1 MLEKKKILRKIIKV
15 RVSAISAEEKA
26 KREKLLLDNLFS
38 MPEFLAAN
46 TVMLFAN
53 LPDEIGTFSLIDK
66 CIAMG
71 KKVFLPVING
81 DDMTACE
88 FTGEYRVGRYD
99 IKEPVVKQL
108 GISVQTSGEP
118 SLLGLSRVQP
128 EITSAASNFRSEELG
143 VNGLIT
149 ESRDNACIVRNSDT
163 EPVDVRNSVTELV
176 DVLMTGG
183 NNGPESVGNNVPFD
197 FILVPGVAFSPNGY
211 RLGRGKGYYDKFLS
225 KYTNLFTVGV
235 CFREQ
240 FYLNIPTEPHDIP
253 MQRVLVV

>member
-1 MLEKKKILRKIIKV
+1 MLEKKKILRKIIKE
-15 RVSAISAEEKA
+15 RVSAISADEKA

-38 MPEFLAAN
+38 MPEFLSASS
-46 TVMLFAN
+46 VMLFAN

-88 FTGEYRVGRYD
+88 FNGEYKIGKYG

-108 GISVQTSGEP
+108 VVNDSVP
-118 SLLGLSRVQP
+118 
-128 EITSAASNFRSEELG
+128 
-143 VNGLIT
+143 
-149 ESRDNACIVRNSDT
+149 
-163 EPVDVRNSVTELV
+163 EPVEVSFKEH
-176 DVLMTGG
+176 
-183 NNGPESVGNNVPFD
+183 FD
-197 FILVPGVAFSPNGY
+197 FILVPGVGFNPNGY

-225 KYTNLFTVGV
+225 KYSNLFTVGV

-253 MQRVLVV
+253 MRKVIVC

>member
-81 DDMTACE
+81 DEMTACE
-88 FTGEYRVGRYD
+88 FQGEYKIGKYA
-99 IKEPVVKQL
+99 IKEPL
-108 GISVQTSGEP
+108 TPHS
-118 SLLGLSRVQP
+118 SLLTPHS
-128 EITSAASNFRSEELG
+128 
-143 VNGLIT
+143 
-149 ESRDNACIVRNSDT
+149 
-163 EPVDVRNSVTELV
+163 VDFV
-176 DVLMTGG
+176 
-183 NNGPESVGNNVPFD
+183 
-197 FILVPGVAFSPNGY
+197 LVPGVAFSPNGY

-240 FYLNIPTEPHDIP
+240 FYLDIPTEPHDIP
-253 MQRVLVV
+253 VQKVLVI

>member
-15 RVSAISAEEKA
+15 RVSAISAEEKV

-71 KKVFLPVING
+71 KKVYLPVING

-118 SLLGLSRVQP
+118 SLLGLSRRVDDRQGIVQP
-128 EITSAASNFRSEELG
+128 EITSEASNFRNEELG
-143 VNGLIT
+143 I
-149 ESRDNACIVRNSDT
+149 NS
-163 EPVDVRNSVTELV
+163 SVTDPVNHSVPELV
-176 DVLMTGG
+176 E
-183 NNGPESVGNNVPFD
+183 GPEHFD
-197 FILVPGVAFSPNGY
+197 FVLVPGVAFSPNGY

-225 KYTNLFTVGV
+225 KYSNLFTVGV

-240 FYLNIPTEPHDIP
+240 FYLDIPTEPHDVP
-253 MQRVLVV
+253 MNKVLVI

>member
-15 RVSAISAEEKA
+15 RVSAISADEKT

-38 MPEFLAAN
+38 MPEFIEAK

-66 CIAMG
+66 CIAVG

-88 FTGEYRVGRYD
+88 FKGEYKIGKYG
-99 IKEPVVKQL
+99 IKEP
-108 GISVQTSGEP
+108 I
-118 SLLGLSRVQP
+118 
-128 EITSAASNFRSEELG
+128 
-143 VNGLIT
+143 VN
-149 ESRDNACIVRNSDT
+149 ESRDNACILRDSAPEPVDVRNSDT
-163 EPVDVRNSVTELV
+163 EPVEVSFKEHL
-176 DVLMTGG
+176 
-183 NNGPESVGNNVPFD
+183 D

-240 FYLNIPTEPHDIP
+240 FYLDIPTEPHDIP
-253 MQRVLVV
+253 MQRVLVI

>member
-66 CIAMG
+66 CITMG

-81 DDMTACE
+81 DDMTVAE

-108 GISVQTSGEP
+108 VVNDSVPEP
-118 SLLGLSRVQP
+118 V
-128 EITSAASNFRSEELG
+128 
-143 VNGLIT
+143 
-149 ESRDNACIVRNSDT
+149 DVRNSDT
-163 EPVDVRNSVTELV
+163 EPVEVSFKEH
-176 DVLMTGG
+176 
-183 NNGPESVGNNVPFD
+183 FD
-197 FILVPGVAFSPNGY
+197 FVLVPGVAFSPNGY

-240 FYLNIPTEPHDIP
+240 FFLDIPREPHDVP
-253 MQRVLVV
+253 MNKVLVI

>member
-15 RVSAISAEEKA
+15 RVSAISADEKA

-108 GISVQTSGEP
+108 VVNDSVPEP
-118 SLLGLSRVQP
+118 V
-128 EITSAASNFRSEELG
+128 
-143 VNGLIT
+143 
-149 ESRDNACIVRNSDT
+149 DVRNSDT
-163 EPVDVRNSVTELV
+163 EPVEVSLKEH
-176 DVLMTGG
+176 
-183 NNGPESVGNNVPFD
+183 FD

-240 FYLNIPTEPHDIP
+240 FYLDIPTEPHDIP
-253 MQRVLVV
+253 MQRVLVI

>member
-15 RVSAISAEEKA
+15 RVSAISADEKA

-108 GISVQTSGEP
+108 VVN
-118 SLLGLSRVQP
+118 SL
-128 EITSAASNFRSEELG
+128 T
-143 VNGLIT
+143 T
-149 ESRDNACIVRNSDT
+149 ESRDNACIVRNSAPESVEVRNSDT
-163 EPVDVRNSVTELV
+163 EPVEVSFKEH
-176 DVLMTGG
+176 
-183 NNGPESVGNNVPFD
+183 FD

-225 KYTNLFTVGV
+225 KYSNLFTVGV

-240 FYLNIPTEPHDIP
+240 FYLDIPTEPHDIP
-253 MQRVLVV
+253 MQRVIVC

>member
-1 MLEKKKILRKIIKV
+1 MLEKKKALRKIIKV
-15 RVSAISAEEKA
+15 RVSAISANERR
-26 KREKLLLDNLFS
+26 KREEILHNNLFS

-71 KKVFLPVING
+71 KKVYLPVING
-81 DDMTACE
+81 DDMTVAE

-108 GISVQTSGEP
+108 G
-118 SLLGLSRVQP
+118 
-128 EITSAASNFRSEELG
+128 
-143 VNGLIT
+143 VNGLVT
-149 ESRDNACIVRNSDT
+149 ESRDNACIVRNSVT
-163 EPVDVRNSVTELV
+163 EPVDVLLTDREK
-176 DVLMTGG
+176 
-183 NNGPESVGNNVPFD
+183 GPEHFD
-197 FILVPGVAFSPNGY
+197 FVLVPGVAFSPNGY

-240 FYLNIPTEPHDIP
+240 FFLDIPTEPHDVP
-253 MQRVLVV
+253 MNKVIVC

>member
-66 CIAMG
+66 CFAMG

-81 DDMTACE
+81 DDMTIAE
-88 FTGEYRVGRYD
+88 FTGEYQIGRYG
-99 IKEPVVKQL
+99 IKEPVIKQL
-108 GISVQTSGEP
+108 GV
-118 SLLGLSRVQP
+118 
-128 EITSAASNFRSEELG
+128 RSEELG

-149 ESRDNACIVRNSDT
+149 ESRDTACRVR
-163 EPVDVRNSVTELV
+163 
-176 DVLMTGG
+176 
-183 NNGPESVGNNVPFD
+183 
-197 FILVPGVAFSPNGY
+197 
-211 RLGRGKGYYDKFLS
+211 DKFVG
-225 KYTNLFTVGV
+225 KYYFRCFKFVGKCNFRLFKFVGK
-235 CFREQ
+235 
-240 FYLNIPTEPHDIP
+240 
-253 MQRVLVV
+253 

>member
-15 RVSAISAEEKA
+15 RVSAISADEKA

-38 MPEFLAAN
+38 MPEFVAAKS
-46 TVMLFAN
+46 VMLFAN
-53 LPDEIGTFSLIDK
+53 LPDEIDTFSLIDK

-99 IKEPVVKQL
+99 IKEPIVKQL

-149 ESRDNACIVRNSDT
+149 ESRDNACIVRDSDT
-163 EPVDVRNSVTELV
+163 EPVDVLLTDREKV
-176 DVLMTGG
+176 
-183 NNGPESVGNNVPFD
+183 PESVGNNVPFD

-240 FYLNIPTEPHDIP
+240 FYLDIPTEPHDIP
-253 MQRVLVV
+253 MHKVLVV